1 MNGKKFLMALVGG
14 FLVMWLLSGLWH
26 VLIMGDFYAKYAGPS
41 TFEEPKML
49 FIALGYAILA
59 LLMTYI
65 YIQGYKGGSPLRE
78 GLRFGVIM
86 GLLWILPINV
96 ILYAVKETSITFIL
110 VDASWH
116 IVEQGIGGIAIGLIY
131 GSKKSGEDTS
141 S

>member
-59 LLMTYI
+59 LLMVYI
-65 YIQGYKGGSPLRE
+65 YTQGYKGGSPLKE

-86 GLLWILPINV
+86 GLLWVLPINV
-96 ILYAVKETSITFIL
+96 VMYGVVETSSTIL
-110 VDASWH
+110 VVDVIWH
-116 IVEQGIGGIAIGLIY
+116 LVEQGIGGIVIGLIY
-131 GSKKSGEDTS
+131 GSKKSGEETNS
-141 S
+141 